1 MKLKFSKSTPG
12 QIMAGVLLSSFIFIG
27 INKPRLAHMSFF
39 PQLSNKETINTLPIP
54 LPKYEYTDINMS
66 LYQTEEGLI
75 QQGSVLS
82 EIFSSLGIGISTL
95 HNLLESGREVFE
107 VRSLRAGKRYKVLKD
122 KASDEPAYFIYEPD
136 AINYFV
142 FDLKDDSG
150 IIKGQKPVDTL
161 HHSFAGLIQSSL
173 WNAFSDYEIESNQIP
188 ALTAKMEDAL
198 AWSVDF
204 HHLQPGDQFKLLYDE
219 YFVEGQSVGI
229 GEMQAAYFQTSGK
242 DYYAYK
248 YNNGAY
254 DGYFSQDGRPMKKAF
269 LKAPVKFSRISSR
282 YNLGRFHPILKK
294 VKAHL
299 GTDYA
304 APYNTE
310 IYATA
315 DGVIERIGHTG
326 GNGNFIRIKHDKT
339 YSTQYLHMNKFASSM
354 RKGVHVRQGE
364 VIGYV
369 GSTGLATG
377 PHVCY
382 RFWKNDKQ
390 VDPLLENL
398 PQPEPMDSTMMP
410 DFNKLKDVLQKQL
423 DATKLNELAQT

>member
-12 QIMAGVLLSSFIFIG
+12 QIMAGVVLASFIFIG
-27 INKPRLAHMSFF
+27 INKSQRSHMSLF
-39 PQLSNKETINTLPIP
+39 PQLSNKETINTLPILVP
-54 LPKYEYTDINMS
+54 EYEYTDINMS
-66 LYQTEEGLI
+66 LYQMEEGLI

-95 HNLLESGREVFE
+95 HSLLDSGRDIFE
-107 VRSLRAGKRYKVLKD
+107 VRHLRAGKKYKVLKD
-122 KASDEPAYFIYEPD
+122 KVSEEPAYFIYEPD
-136 AINYFV
+136 PINYFI
-142 FDLKDDSG
+142 FDLKDESG
-150 IIKGQKPVDTL
+150 IVKGQKPVDTL

-188 ALTAKMEDAL
+188 VLTAKMEDAL

-204 HHLQPGDQFKLLYDE
+204 HHLQPGDHFKLLYDE
-219 YFVEGQSVGI
+219 YFVDGESVGI

-242 DYYAYK
+242 DYYAFK
-248 YNNGAY
+248 YNNGKY
-254 DGYFSQDGRPMKKAF
+254 DGYFSEDGRPMKKAF

-294 VKAHL
+294 VKPHL

-315 DGVIERIGHTG
+315 DGVIDRIGHTG
-326 GNGNFIRIKHDKT
+326 GNGNFIKIKHDKT
-339 YSTQYLHMNKFASSM
+339 YSTQYLHMSKFAPKM
-354 RKGVHVRQGE
+354 KKGVHVKQGE

-390 VDPLLENL
+390 VDPLRENL
-398 PQPEPMDSTMMP
+398 PQPEPMDPAMMP
-410 DFNKLKDVLQKQL
+410 DFNKVKDVLQKQL